1 MANFFSI
8 FNVNV
13 KKDLTKEQT
22 KNENNIE
29 TNFVDN
35 DELDDLEFEEVN
47 NETSDLR
54 NIVNNIETNDLGNML
69 SGPVRPILKV
79 SVAICYL

>member
-8 FNVNV
+8 FNV

-29 TNFVDN
+29 TNLVDN
-35 DELDDLEFEEVN
+35 DELDDSELKKVN
-47 NETSDLR
+47 KET
-54 NIVNNIETNDLGNML
+54 
-69 SGPVRPILKV
+69 
-79 SVAICYL
+79 C

>member
-8 FNVNV
+8 FNV
-13 KKDLTKEQT
+13 KKDLTKDT

-29 TNFVDN
+29 TNLVDN
-35 DELDDLEFEEVN
+35 DELDDSEFEEVN
-47 NETSDLR
+47 DCIDDSELKK
-54 NIVNNIETNDLGNML
+54 VNKEKCDLGNML
-69 SGPVRPILKV
+69 SGPVRPIFKV